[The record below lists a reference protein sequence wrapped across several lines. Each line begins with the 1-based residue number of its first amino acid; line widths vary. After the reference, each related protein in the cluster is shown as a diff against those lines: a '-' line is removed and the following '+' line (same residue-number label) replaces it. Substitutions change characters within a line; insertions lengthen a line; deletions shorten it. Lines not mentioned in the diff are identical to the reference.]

1 MSYRV
6 TRNSSGLVVK
16 RTPPPA
22 PSPHRGFDF
31 SVIYATID
39 VSDISSGADFMELA
53 ALRNVIS
60 NNFHPLVD
68 IFYHYARP
76 RHPSHQ
82 ESSAAAAAAANAS
95 SSGTSPT
102 AAAILA
108 LPQEYLHHSVTMRGL
123 SELVRACRLSDPTCS
138 FFEIQR
144 RSLRPNPHEGLDDS
158 LFPSQPDD
166 YPVPVFFEAIIRIA
180 NLKHYGLHSLCDR
193 VNKMLAQQILP
204 FAAGEDEADRTVKE
218 TMLRPAI
225 ASSLHNHKPG
235 LRKFYNKRLKLE
247 SPPGRARSICLGELV
262 DALRSSSQLDDEV
275 TPAAVKDA
283 MLACLTF
290 AIPPESITEVIF
302 QVIISALSIKCF
314 LFALNCY
321 LRLARKPWNALK

>member
-1 MSYRV
+1 MRVQVWYEGEFFFLQCGNGNQRLSWVARVAAQRFAAGGLWCSTDKEVGRPKEYVPGRIFSYPENEILDEELTIVKLAENLEHPDDDLSFTVELLNKPQSNIPPLAAAGSEDSVIPPKNAKTAMSYRV

-193 VNKMLAQQILP
+193 V
-204 FAAGEDEADRTVKE
+204 
-218 TMLRPAI
+218 
-225 ASSLHNHKPG
+225 SG
-235 LRKFYNKRLKLE
+235 LYWQR
-247 SPPGRARSICLGELV
+247 
-262 DALRSSSQLDDEV
+262 
-275 TPAAVKDA
+275 
-283 MLACLTF
+283 
-290 AIPPESITEVIF
+290 
-302 QVIISALSIKCF
+302 
-314 LFALNCY
+314 
-321 LRLARKPWNALK
+321 